1 MLKGCEV
8 LLSLVLSKNAPR
20 CLVSAYSNETVKQTW
35 SVSAKSRTAFEQKR
49 ITKEKAWVKQCKT
62 ALAILVYHFRIYF
75 NIIISISFQYHVI
88 GLVQFEK
95 AQPFVN
101 GGDTTQKNATLTGVT
116 VQHIKRD
123 GTLEA
128 HPSDHVPW
136 LFELKWAMEIKG
148 PWLFRVFFLGDY
160 CILIIGVMSY
170 NFICLSFQQTQRHLS
185 NGKRAWL
192 FAVFFGDYCLQPNS
206 CWNQQMSNGQKGP
219 WLFRWYI
226 WDYCILPSYIW
237 DKLPSTMG

>member
-1 MLKGCEV
+1 M
-8 LLSLVLSKNAPR
+8 
-20 CLVSAYSNETVKQTW
+20 
-35 SVSAKSRTAFEQKR
+35 
-49 ITKEKAWVKQCKT
+49 
-62 ALAILVYHFRIYF
+62 AILVYHFRIYF

-136 LFELKWAMEIKG
+136 LFELKLAMEIKG

-160 CILIIGVMSY
+160 CILFIGVMSY

-192 FAVFFGDYCLQPNS
+192 FAVFF
-206 CWNQQMSNGQKGP
+206 
-219 WLFRWYI
+219 
-226 WDYCILPSYIW
+226 WDYNKWAMDKRDPGCFGGIYGITVSYPVIYGTNYHQQW
-237 DKLPSTMG
+237 DKRPSTTVV